1 MNTDNDAFSQMEN
14 KDENKFEKCVTNVK
28 IQDLTPP
35 IMPVT
40 ISNHQ
45 KNMTNSTN
53 VSKGNYR
60 TYFPHQ
66 SKKHYNFHKCS
77 LYFFTIS

>member
-1 MNTDNDAFSQMEN
+1 
-14 KDENKFEKCVTNVK
+14 
-28 IQDLTPP
+28 
-35 IMPVT
+35 MPVT

-53 VSKGNYR
+53 VSKGRGTENVSLPSYAKQGLLKVTSGVTQKYG

-77 LYFFTIS
+77 L